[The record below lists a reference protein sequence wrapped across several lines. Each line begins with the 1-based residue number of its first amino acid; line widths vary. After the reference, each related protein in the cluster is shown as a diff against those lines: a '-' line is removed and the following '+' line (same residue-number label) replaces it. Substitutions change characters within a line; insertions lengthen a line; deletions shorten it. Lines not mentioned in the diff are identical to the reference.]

1 MEILMLKNTKI
12 FSGAA
17 GVVIIGILSYFGYKV
32 FKDISALDLSDIEW
46 ENIDDVYHYRYPK
59 N

>member
-1 MEILMLKNTKI
+1 MLKNTKI